1 MKAVKTNFKDRVA
14 VKRHKELVH
23 IIKENW
29 PIFNKSRFAI
39 GNALI
44 ELHDGGYWKST
55 HTSFAD
61 YCEETF
67 GISDN
72 YARRLMDAAKT
83 QSELPEEW
91 QSSIKNERQARALSD
106 APKSDRVE
114 VLKVASQNGHIT
126 EKSIRDAMAKVEE
139 MGGVQNVP
147 MGTDRVSVKSGSESG
162 SKPQNSTRKKEPTL
176 VDDVNTPIPLDAMPY
191 AIRQKEVGAVLSQ
204 ISKLRSD
211 IKKARDG
218 KDYLWVKHGQDAYE
232 YLSRAYSYISD
243 ASPDCVCLTCQGT
256 YSMQKDGCNACGNTG
271 MISQYRFDHFLP
283 REMREIRILSNAD
296 YVKTHEI
303 TKIRPDPKN
312 VR

>member
-1 MKAVKTNFKDRVA
+1 MKAIKSNFKDRA
-14 VKRHKELVH
+14 SAKRHKELVQ
-23 IIKENW
+23 IIKDNW
-29 PIFNKSRFAI
+29 DTFNKSRFAI
-39 GNALI
+39 GDALI

-55 HTSFAD
+55 HTSFKD

-72 YARRLMDAAKT
+72 YARRLMDGAKT
-83 QSELPEEW
+83 KSELPEEW
-91 QSSIKNERQARALSD
+91 QSKITNPRQAAALSD
-106 APKSDRVE
+106 VPKESRVP
-114 VLKVASQNGHIT
+114 VLEKASENGHVT
-126 EKSIRDAMAKVEE
+126 AKSIREAAQNVEE
-139 MGGVQNVP
+139 SSQPKSGRMRP
-147 MGTDRVSVKSGSESG
+147 SPFSVKPESELR
-162 SKPQNSTRKKEPTL
+162 SKPQNPTSKKEPTL
-176 VDDVNTPIPLDAMPY
+176 VDDVDTPIPLDAMPY
-191 AIRQKEVGAVLSQ
+191 AIRQKEVAAVLRQ
-204 ISKLRSD
+204 ISKLRTD

-243 ASPDCVCLTCQGT
+243 ASPDCVCLTCQGS

-283 REMREIRILSNAD
+283 REMREIRILSNSD

-312 VR
+312 VC